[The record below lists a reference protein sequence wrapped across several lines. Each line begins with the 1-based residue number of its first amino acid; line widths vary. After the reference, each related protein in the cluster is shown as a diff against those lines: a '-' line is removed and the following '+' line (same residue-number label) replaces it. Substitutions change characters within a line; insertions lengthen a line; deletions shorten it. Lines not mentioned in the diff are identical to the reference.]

1 MMIPMDAA
9 ADPRALEP
17 ADDVGRVLRRGR
29 AWFAPT
35 GSPARDLV
43 RVFLVLLA
51 LTFMSRL
58 PALVVP
64 VFNSD
69 ETFLATQAK
78 VITDGG
84 QLYEDAADRK
94 PPLVPYVYAAT
105 FAFFGTTAL
114 WSVRI
119 VAMIAVALTALL
131 LFVEA
136 RRRYGVRAGW
146 IAGVMFVCAMVA
158 FAPQD
163 GQAANF
169 EVFMLP
175 FMTAAVVLGRRGRG
189 VAAGAMVAAATM
201 AKQTGAAT
209 LLPVLFLLA
218 RARGKRGVGEV
229 ALGFTVPTALVALA
243 VGPTQLVYWAV
254 LGNGS
259 YVGVDTASALVLA
272 MFALMTLAWVLCNVP
287 LLWRLPQAWRDRAVR
302 ADDGQADTDL
312 WLWALSAAV
321 SVAFG
326 FRFFGHYYLQL
337 VPPVTLLAAG
347 ALARGA
353 RWMARATVTFAL
365 ASALL
370 FSAAG
375 YFMHPFGD
383 EAEYEKVSAYLA
395 ANARAD
401 DAILVWGSAPEI
413 YWASG
418 LKPATRFIT
427 TNTFLAGNHPGRV
440 PTSTP
445 PPDIDPQMWDYFYD
459 DFDAHPPRY
468 ILDTSPAKVRG
479 AELSP
484 MSQFPDFA
492 ALVDREYRF
501 VRTIDGIDVY
511 ERQTKGQGVDR

>member
-1 MMIPMDAA
+1 MMDPMDVA
-9 ADPRALEP
+9 ADLRALEP
-17 ADDVGRVLRRGR
+17 RTDDTRAPR
-29 AWFAPT
+29 AWLAPT
-35 GSPARDLV
+35 RSPARDLA

-51 LTFMSRL
+51 LTCALRL
-58 PALVVP
+58 PALFVP

-78 VITDGG
+78 VIEGGG

-119 VAMIAVALTALL
+119 VAMLAVALTALL

-136 RRRYGVRAGW
+136 RRRYGTRAGW
-146 IAGVMFVCAMVA
+146 IAAVLFVCAMVA

-175 FMTAAVVLGRRGRG
+175 FMTAAVVFARRGKG
-189 VAAGAMVAAATM
+189 VASGAMVAAAMM

-209 LLPVLFLLA
+209 LLPVLYLLA

-243 VGPTQLVYWAV
+243 VGPAQLLYWAV

-259 YVGVDTASALVLA
+259 YVGVDTASALVVA
-272 MFALMTLAWVLCNVP
+272 MFAVMTVAWVLCNLP
-287 LLWRLPQAWRDRAVR
+287 LLWKVPKAWRDRAVR
-302 ADDGQADTDL
+302 AFDGQTDADL
-312 WLWALSAAV
+312 WWWVLSAAV

-347 ALARGA
+347 ALSRSSRLAV
-353 RWMARATVTFAL
+353 RATVAVAL
-365 ASALL
+365 VSAVL

-375 YFMHPFGD
+375 YFMHPFGG
-383 EAEYEKVSAYLA
+383 EPKYEKVSAYLA
-395 ANARAD
+395 ANARTD

-418 LKPATRFIT
+418 LRPATRFIT
-427 TNTFLAGNHPGRV
+427 TNTFLAGNDPGRTQTSV
-440 PTSTP
+440 PQS
-445 PPDIDPQMWDYFYD
+445 DIDPQMWDYFYD
-459 DFDAHPPRY
+459 DFKAHPPRY

-479 AELSP
+479 AEHSP
-484 MSQFPDFA
+484 ISDFPDFE
-492 ALVDREYRF
+492 ALLKSEYRI

-511 ERQTKGQGVDR
+511 ERQTNGQGVDR